1 MIRNASGITGADW
14 SETAHYK
21 IWLIPPDF
29 FLWSISDLLL
39 PILMPTWAELIHFM
53 PVNLSHS
60 ISSEIAFCFSHI
72 ARGRKDKSL
81 SLLSAK
87 QNAGVSLFDSINTL
101 CLLGTDLCLS
111 SIKFSPLPVVTGSA
125 FISLSFSE
133 LNYHPDPQV
142 RPGSQCL

>member
-1 MIRNASGITGADW
+1 M
-14 SETAHYK
+14 
-21 IWLIPPDF
+21 
-29 FLWSISDLLL
+29 
-39 PILMPTWAELIHFM
+39 PI
-53 PVNLSHS
+53 NLSHG

-72 ARGRKDKSL
+72 ARGRKDLGRDKSL

-111 SIKFSPLPVVTGSA
+111 SIKFSPLPVVTGPA

-133 LNYHPDPQV
+133 LNYHPDT
-142 RPGSQCL
+142 